1 MLLTISTTHQ
11 PATDLG
17 YLLFKHPDRVSEFPQ
32 SFGDA
37 WVFFPEASEERC
49 TAALLLDIDAVK
61 LAAASGKRGGAAAS
75 DASLARYVN
84 DRPYAASSLM
94 GVALARVFSTARSGR
109 ADSAHQWLADQV
121 IPLEI
126 GIPALPCHGGLPR
139 LKAIFEPLGWE
150 VDAKPIPLDERFP
163 EWGNSI
169 YVNLAL
175 RGELRLADALNQL
188 HVLLP
193 VFDES
198 KHYWQGDAEI
208 DKLLKSGQ
216 GWLATH
222 PHRELITRKYLAKSK
237 DLQRAALSRLT
248 ELDDEANDDLV
259 NDDAD
264 VALIERER
272 EAKLAPASDEPDSEV
287 PTKDSAEAG
296 PGAVVAEVPE
306 PVEPLRVLRQQAV
319 MEVLQ
324 KSGVQT
330 VLDLG
335 CGQGALLTKLV
346 KNPQFKKIVGTDV
359 SIRSL
364 QIAADRLHLDSAS
377 ERQLDRVQL
386 YQSSL
391 TYEDERLTGF
401 DAAVLMEVIEH
412 IDIERLPALEHALFG
427 AAKPGIVIVTTPNS
441 EYNPV
446 YGLTESDSSMRHT
459 DHRFEWN
466 RQQFDEWAG
475 QVAATYGYLVQF
487 QGVGLAN
494 LAYGSPTQMAIF
506 ELDTTSDAGGE

>member
-1 MLLTISTTHQ
+1 VLLTITTTHR

-84 DRPYAASSLM
+84 DRPYAASSLL

-109 ADSAHQWLADQV
+109 ADPAHQWLADQA

-139 LKAIFEPLGWE
+139 LKAVFEPLGWE

-169 YVNLAL
+169 YVNLTL
-175 RGELRLADALNQL
+175 HGELRLADALNQL

-208 DKLLKSGQ
+208 EKLLKSGH

-222 PHRELITRKYLAKSK
+222 PHRELIARKYLAKSK
-237 DLQRAALSRLT
+237 DLQRAALSRLA
-248 ELDDEANDDLV
+248 ELDDDGGDETVTEDGELLP
-259 NDDAD
+259 
-264 VALIERER
+264 VA
-272 EAKLAPASDEPDSEV
+272 A
-287 PTKDSAEAG
+287 
-296 PGAVVAEVPE
+296 E
-306 PVEPLRVLRQQAV
+306 PVEPLPTEPLRVLRQQAV
-319 MEVLQ
+319 LHVLQ
-324 KSGVQT
+324 NTGAQT

-346 KNPQFKKIVGTDV
+346 KDPQFKKIVGTDV

-391 TYEDERLTGF
+391 TYEDDRLAGF

-412 IDIERLPALEHALFG
+412 IDIERLPALEHAVFG

-466 RQQFDEWAG
+466 RQQFTEWAG
-475 QVAATYGYLVQF
+475 QVAAAYGYLVQF

-494 LAYGSPTQMAIF
+494 SSYGSPTQMAIF
-506 ELDTTSDAGGE
+506 ELNTNCDAGGE